1 MTIRLLWL
9 TTWLAAMMA
18 LSPLASANLMCL
30 GSPGVDESHA
40 RYLEQQVV
48 MLDREARQ
56 AYSELPWQELHV
68 GQAQQALGRD
78 PGVIFEW
85 VRDQT
90 RWLPYAGALRG
101 AKGVMQDR
109 SGSSLDRALLL
120 VALMEEA
127 GQTVRLARSA
137 MTDEAR
143 VALHRAWSHQPVATR
158 PERDLDVAEERK
170 AIEQVAQRFDLDTD
184 ELSAD
189 YFQQNDLDEQL
200 AERLKEQ
207 TLRQHAALREALR
220 PDLEESPGE
229 SVGETVGE
237 IVAGDR
243 VIDHWWVEWR
253 SEEGWIS
260 LDPALPDHALGDLLV
275 MGSERSHYYPEDL
288 PEEVRHWL
296 TIEVVAERL
305 EDGRLQEEV
314 AFSHRLPATELMGQ
328 QLQLETHPLN
338 LPSQQSLLDGGE
350 ALTSLTSQLLEEEQW
365 LPYLR
370 FGDSLERQK
379 LINADGSVEDP
390 RQQTGTSAAFGE
402 ASSALGEIG
411 LTGRT
416 REASA
421 PAELTAV
428 MARFHVEAPGR
439 GKDTFERPMMD
450 LLGPGQRAAGGN
462 GFEVTSSMR
471 EQRAAALLGT
481 FELLGQTS
489 WLTPSQQAAWR
500 YEMLLENRQAS
511 LGVAY
516 AATHGDFSFMGDT
529 LESRAQRRI
538 ELDQLAGLR
547 LAYSPYLEDIALT
560 RLNLLGY
567 VSLVDYQD
575 GTLQRRE
582 GFDILDNRVE
592 VPSGESVSSTKLAQ
606 GVLDTLLEAELL
618 AAETAPRSN
627 AATAFG
633 HDLAQQRHWQH
644 IDHVDAVEA
653 LDWQPGA
660 DLNAHFK
667 AVLAQGHTLV
677 VPNALTDGAVPTWW
691 QLDPGTGDL
700 LGYGPDRRGQFVEGL
715 LMLMHAT
722 DAAMGAVQMVQL
734 IWDCLLTSDDPH
746 CCTRTAAA
754 NAAITKMAGK
764 GLAAAAHAQR
774 VNLVI
779 GRSIVHGRTFRK
791 LNEAAVGNVA
801 GRAGGVIA
809 GAATSAVGCS

>member
-1 MTIRLLWL
+1 MIRPLWL
-9 TTWLAAMMA
+9 ITWLAAMMA
-18 LSPLASANLMCL
+18 MSPLVSASLMCP
-30 GSPGVDESHA
+30 GSPGMDETHA

-48 MLDREARQ
+48 TLDRAAHQ
-56 AYSELPWQELHV
+56 AYVELPWEELDV
-68 GQAQQALGRD
+68 GQAQQALGAE
-78 PGVIFEW
+78 PGVLFEW
-85 VRDQT
+85 VRDET
-90 RWLPYAGALRG
+90 RWLPYGGALRG
-101 AKGVMQDR
+101 ADGVMQDR

-127 GQTVRLARSA
+127 GHTVRLARSA

-143 VALHRAWSHQPVATR
+143 EALHRSWSHQPVATR

-170 AIEQVAQRFDLDTD
+170 AIEQVAIRHDLDTD
-184 ELSAD
+184 ELSSD
-189 YFQQNDLDEQL
+189 YFQQNEADDQL
-200 AERLKEQ
+200 AERLMEQ
-207 TLRQHAALREALR
+207 TLRQHAALQESLRPELEQSVDEAL
-220 PDLEESPGE
+220 
-229 SVGETVGE
+229 
-237 IVAGDR
+237 AGDT
-243 VIDHWWVEWR
+243 VVDHWWVEWR
-253 SEEGWIS
+253 SDEGWIS
-260 LDPALPDHALGDLLV
+260 LDPALPAHAPGDILV
-275 MGSERSHYYPEDL
+275 TGSERAHYYPEEL
-288 PEEVRHWL
+288 PDEFRHWL
-296 TIEVVAERL
+296 TIEVVAERI
-305 EDGRLQEEV
+305 EDGRLHEEV
-314 AFSHRLPATELMGQ
+314 AFSHRLPATELLGQ

-379 LINADGSVEDP
+379 LINVDGSVEDP
-390 RQQTGTSAAFGE
+390 RQQTATAAAFGE
-402 ASSALGEIG
+402 AASALGEIG
-411 LTGRT
+411 RRGRT

-421 PAELTAV
+421 PPELTAV

-450 LLGPGQRAAGGN
+450 LLGPGQRDAGGN

-511 LGVAY
+511 LGAAY

-547 LAYSPYLEDIALT
+547 LAYSPYMEHIALT

-592 VPSGESVSSTKLAQ
+592 VPSGESVSSIKLAQ

-633 HDLAQQRHWQH
+633 HDLAQQRHWQS
-644 IDHVDAVEA
+644 IDHVDALEA
-653 LDWQPGA
+653 LDWQPDA
-660 DLNAHFK
+660 DLSAHFT
-667 AVLAQGHTLV
+667 AVLAQGNTLV

-754 NAAITKMAGK
+754 NAAIKKMAGK

-801 GRAGGVIA
+801 GRAGGAIA
-809 GAATSAVGCS
+809 GAATGAVGCS